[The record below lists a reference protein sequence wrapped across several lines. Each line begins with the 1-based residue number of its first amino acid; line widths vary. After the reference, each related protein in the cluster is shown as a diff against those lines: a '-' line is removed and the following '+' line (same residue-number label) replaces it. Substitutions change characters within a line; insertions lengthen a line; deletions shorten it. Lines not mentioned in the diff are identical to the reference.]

1 MGPTIATIGFADV
14 EGRCGMETVWQGGG
28 ADDSERVATI
38 NLWGFLVGFLDDAK
52 DKLSDAVDSQGDKIG
67 DGLDKAA
74 DFASDKTG
82 GKFDDKIDLGVDKA
96 KDALDGL
103 DGENDDIN

>member
-1 MGPTIATIGFADV
+1 MVARVGMGL
-14 EGRCGMETVWQGGG
+14 VWQGVPRGPV
-28 ADDSERVATI
+28 RVASI
-38 NLWGFLVGFLDDAK
+38 KQWGFLVGFLDDAK
-52 DKLSDAVDSQGDKIG
+52 NKLTDAVDSQGDKIS

-82 GKFDDKIDLGVDKA
+82 GKFDDKIETGVDKA

-103 DGENDDIN
+103 DGQDDDIS